1 MSLLFLINFGMIV
14 PKAKEH
20 EIVAH
25 GHMSVEKG
33 RLNMSFTDG
42 TTTYKVLPYSING
55 TKGVMFHVYVSKEPD
70 ERLRMRLKRT
80 IKALK
85 DAEPSMV
92 LDWSRGIYRGVNKNT
107 KMVGIRLF
115 GKLIILPLHRYKM
128 VMNETLAYEVGII
141 DDMLL
146 KFKTKFQQF
155 I

>member
-1 MSLLFLINFGMIV
+1 
-14 PKAKEH
+14 
-20 EIVAH
+20 
-25 GHMSVEKG
+25 
-33 RLNMSFTDG
+33 
-42 TTTYKVLPYSING
+42 
-55 TKGVMFHVYVSKEPD
+55 
-70 ERLRMRLKRT
+70 MRLKRT

-146 KFKTKFQQF
+146 KIQKQNFNSLFS
-155 I
+155 

>member
-1 MSLLFLINFGMIV
+1 MT
-14 PKAKEH
+14 KAREH

-25 GHMSVEKG
+25 GHISVERG
-33 RLNMSFTDG
+33 MLNMSFTDG
-42 TTTYKVLPYSING
+42 TTTYKILPYSING

-85 DAEPSMV
+85 DAQPSMI
-92 LDWSRGIYRGVNKNT
+92 LDWNRGMYRGVSKNIR
-107 KMVGIRLF
+107 MVGIRLF
-115 GKLIILPLHRYKM
+115 GKLIILPLYRYKK
-128 VMNETLAYEVGII
+128 VMNATLDYEVGII

-146 KFKTKFQQF
+146 KFRTKFQQF